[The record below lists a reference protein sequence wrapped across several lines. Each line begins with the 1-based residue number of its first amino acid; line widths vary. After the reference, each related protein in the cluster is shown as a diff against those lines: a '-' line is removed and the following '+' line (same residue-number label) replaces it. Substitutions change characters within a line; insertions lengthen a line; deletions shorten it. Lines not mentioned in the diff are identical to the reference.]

1 MTEFRGLEQ
10 LDRRQ
15 IVETIEG
22 GAFLRLQT
30 GHENARGPGER
41 ADHRRRRVSGVV
53 DFDLTYTRID

>member
-15 IVETIEG
+15 TVETIEG

-30 GHENARGPGER
+30 RHENA
-41 ADHRRRRVSGVV
+41 GVPASAQITGG
-53 DFDLTYTRID
+53 DQ